1 MTLKNSIFYYQ
12 IIFLL
17 PFSRIINQTTVR
29 SQSHSKMDVR
39 YMKILLS
46 SYFVEIIWTCLR
58 RLNHSK
64 NNCRRL
70 LTFLWNFDF
79 LWFFCDFFQRCM
91 ISFLSDSPPLTCLV
105 ELYRCENDLDLNRS
119 PGLKQMQ
126 CWIVLIKTLLYTFI
140 TMIYLPDLGIRSNTI
155 FYFIM
160 IDKVYHF
167 NFLRRFSQM
176 KTRLILYRWTVNWIL
191 MVVVP

>member
-29 SQSHSKMDVR
+29 SQSHSKMNVR

-46 SYFVEIIWTCLR
+46 SYFVEIIWTCAGDFWLFYDFFD
-58 RLNHSK
+58 LFFVK
-64 NNCRRL
+64 FWL
-70 LTFLWNFDF
+70 FVIFLWLFSKVYD
-79 LWFFCDFFQRCM
+79 
-91 ISFLSDSPPLTCLV
+91 IYFLSDSPPLTCLV

-126 CWIVLIKTLLYTFI
+126 CWINYSYQDIALHFHHDDIFT
-140 TMIYLPDLGIRSNTI
+140 RSGHPVKHNI
-155 FYFIM
+155 FTS
-160 IDKVYHF
+160 
-167 NFLRRFSQM
+167 L
-176 KTRLILYRWTVNWIL
+176 W
-191 MVVVP
+191 